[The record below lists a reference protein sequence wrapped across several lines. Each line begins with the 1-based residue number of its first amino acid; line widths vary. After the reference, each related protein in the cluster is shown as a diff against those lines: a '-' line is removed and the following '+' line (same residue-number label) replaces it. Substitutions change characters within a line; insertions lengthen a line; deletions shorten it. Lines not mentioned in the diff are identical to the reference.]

1 MKNFFLALCRL
12 TNYNL
17 NIINKK
23 VNKKS
28 SYSTLNIK
36 FRTLNIKPTL
46 QGTAIPRKPLEKN
59 FFYSNNVTKY
69 HIDNNMIT
77 EKEADFNS
85 LLVW

>member
-28 SYSTLNIK
+28 SYSTLI
-36 FRTLNIKPTL
+36 FRSANLNISQTL
-46 QGTAIPRKPLEKN
+46 QGTAIPRKPVEKN

>member
-1 MKNFFLALCRL
+1 MYFFLALCKL

-17 NIINKK
+17 IIINKK

-36 FRTLNIKPTL
+36 FRTINIKPTL
-46 QGTAIPRKPLEKN
+46 KVFALPRKPLEKN

-77 EKEADFNS
+77 EKEVDFNS

>member
-1 MKNFFLALCRL
+1 MYFFLALRKL

-17 NIINKK
+17 IIINKK

-36 FRTLNIKPTL
+36 FRTLNIRPTL
-46 QGTAIPRKPLEKN
+46 KVFALPRKPLEKN

-77 EKEADFNS
+77 EKEVDFNS

>member
-1 MKNFFLALCRL
+1 MYFFLALCKL

-46 QGTAIPRKPLEKN
+46 KVFALPRKPLEKN

-77 EKEADFNS
+77 EKEVDFNS

>member
-1 MKNFFLALCRL
+1 VYFFLALCKL

-46 QGTAIPRKPLEKN
+46 KVFALPRKPLEKN

-77 EKEADFNS
+77 EKEVDFNS

>member
-46 QGTAIPRKPLEKN
+46 KVFALPRKPLEKN

>member
-1 MKNFFLALCRL
+1 MYFFLALCKL

-28 SYSTLNIK
+28 SYSTLIYDMSS
-36 FRTLNIKPTL
+36 IIDKPNFKGMSST
-46 QGTAIPRKPLEKN
+46 QKPLEKN